1 VSWSESPLTP
11 ALSPLSKGGEGAG
24 VGGFKIS
31 RLSHQVNSIDVP
43 LSPPPHAEP
52 LDAVIILHNCLT
64 PTEVEVL
71 QRVADKGSVREAA
84 QAICRSETTLKREL
98 AAIRAKL
105 GVRTT
110 LQVVVWA
117 LRQGVIR

>member
-1 VSWSESPLTP
+1 MHSKSTPQFSP
-11 ALSPLSKGGEGAG
+11 
-24 VGGFKIS
+24 
-31 RLSHQVNSIDVP
+31 
-43 LSPPPHAEP
+43 AEQG
-52 LDAVIILHNCLT
+52 VIISHNCLT
-64 PTEVEVL
+64 PTEIEVL
-71 QRVADKGSVREAA
+71 QKVADKGSVRRAA

-117 LRQGVIR
+117 WRQGVIR

>member
-1 VSWSESPLTP
+1 MRVNKRKVALCCEDPLLQDYLRRVLEQCPT
-11 ALSPLSKGGEGAG
+11 LEVVCS
-24 VGGFKIS
+24 
-31 RLSHQVNSIDVP
+31 
-43 LSPPPHAEP
+43 PPHAEP
-52 LDAVIILHNCLT
+52 LDAVIISHNCLT

>member
-1 VSWSESPLTP
+1 MNSKFTPQFSP
-11 ALSPLSKGGEGAG
+11 
-24 VGGFKIS
+24 
-31 RLSHQVNSIDVP
+31 
-43 LSPPPHAEP
+43 AEQ
-52 LDAVIILHNCLT
+52 AVIISHNCLT

-110 LQVVVWA
+110 LQAMVWA
-117 LRQGVIR
+117 VRQGVIR

>member
-1 VSWSESPLTP
+1 MRANKRKVALCCEDPLLQDYLRRVLEQCPT
-11 ALSPLSKGGEGAG
+11 LE
-24 VGGFKIS
+24 V
-31 RLSHQVNSIDVP
+31 VC
-43 LSPPPHAEP
+43 SPPPAEP
-52 LDAVIILHNCLT
+52 LDAVIISHNCLT
-64 PTEVEVL
+64 PTEIEVL
-71 QRVADKGSVREAA
+71 QKVADKGSVRRAA

-117 LRQGVIR
+117 VRQGVIR

>member
-1 VSWSESPLTP
+1 MHSKSTPQFSP
-11 ALSPLSKGGEGAG
+11 
-24 VGGFKIS
+24 
-31 RLSHQVNSIDVP
+31 
-43 LSPPPHAEP
+43 AEQ
-52 LDAVIILHNCLT
+52 AVIISHNCLT

-117 LRQGVIR
+117 VRQGVIR